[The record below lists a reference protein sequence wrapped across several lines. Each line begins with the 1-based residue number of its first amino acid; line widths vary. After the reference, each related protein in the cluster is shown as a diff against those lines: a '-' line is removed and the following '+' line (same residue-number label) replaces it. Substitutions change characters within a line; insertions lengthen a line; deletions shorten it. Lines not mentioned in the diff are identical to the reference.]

1 MAHLAFW
8 ISILIIIL
16 VTGSEITLATLSFS
30 LTYGAVGFA
39 NFCHVQFLPIG
50 AYLALYFANFV
61 PLIPAIVGAILATAL
76 LAVVIDQVVYRW
88 LAASDPTIRM
98 MASSGVALAIP
109 GLLQL
114 FGGVQSRTFQVTAK
128 TINVFGASLGIIQIV
143 VIATAVVV
151 VAGFEILLKYSHFGR
166 CIRAVAADRKLVEVR
181 GINADL
187 IVTGVWLI
195 AGGMGALA
203 GILLGMETY
212 VQPMMGATILLPM
225 FAAAVVGGLGS
236 PRGAIVGAMIL
247 TGLQGLLLNVNF
259 GTLFGFG
266 SWVIGGQYELVIA
279 FVLLVIALII
289 RPAGIVAVKELRA

>member
-8 ISILIIIL
+8 ISLLIIIL
-16 VTGSEITLATLSFS
+16 VTGAEITLATLSFS
-30 LTYGAVGFA
+30 VTYGAVGFA

-50 AYLALYFANFV
+50 AYLALYFADIV
-61 PLIPAIVGAILATAL
+61 PLVVAVIAAVALTAL

-88 LAASDPTIRM
+88 LAASDATIRM
-98 MASSGVALAIP
+98 MASAGVALAIP
-109 GLLQL
+109 GVLQL
-114 FGGVQSRTFQVTAK
+114 FGGVQARTFNVTAK
-128 TINVFGASLGIIQIV
+128 TINVFGASLGIVQIV
-143 VIATAVVV
+143 VVATAVVV
-151 VAGFEILLKYSHFGR
+151 VAAFEIVLKYTHFGR
-166 CIRAVAADRKLVEVR
+166 CVRAVAADRKLLEVR

-203 GILLGMETY
+203 GILLGLETY
-212 VQPMMGATILLPM
+212 VQPMMGTTILLPM

-247 TGLQGLLLNVNF
+247 TGLQALVLNVNF
-259 GTLFGFG
+259 GTLFGLG

-279 FVLLVIALII
+279 FVLLVIALIV
-289 RPAGIVAVKELRA
+289 RPAGIIAVKELRA